1 MAILSENDRKEISN
15 RLEQMLN
22 PVRIIF
28 FNQVLA
34 DCQYC
39 QLTKDLLI
47 EVASLSDNISFQEYN
62 FAIDKD
68 KAELYEIDKI
78 PGTVLCGV
86 NEQDE
91 AIDYGIKLF
100 GIPSGYEF
108 ASLLE
113 GIMMI
118 SSGESG
124 LIPKLKEKLK
134 NIKEKI
140 HIQVF
145 ITPPCPYCPRA
156 VITAYK
162 IALESN
168 FVTAAMVEA
177 TEFPELSRK
186 YNVRAVPKIVVNDT
200 THFEGALPD
209 EVFVTNILK
218 LAGV

>member
-1 MAILSENDRKEISN
+1 MAILNENDRKEISN
-15 RLEQMLN
+15 
-22 PVRIIF
+22 
-28 FNQVLA
+28 
-34 DCQYC
+34 
-39 QLTKDLLI
+39 KDLLI
-47 EVASLSDNISFQEYN
+47 EVARLSDNISFLEYN
-62 FAIDKD
+62 FLIDKD
-68 KAELYEIDKI
+68 KAELYGIDKI

-86 NEQDE
+86 DEQDE
-91 AIDYGIKLF
+91 VINHGIKLF

-118 SSGESG
+118 SCGESG
-124 LIPKLKEKLK
+124 LVPNLKEKLK
-134 NIKEKI
+134 NFKGKVD
-140 HIQVF
+140 IQVF
-145 ITPPCPYCPRA
+145 ITPTCPYCPGP

-162 IALESN
+162 IALESE

-186 YNVRAVPKIVVNDT
+186 YNVQTVPKIVVNDT

-209 EVFVTNILK
+209 KVFVTNILK

>member
-15 RLEQMLN
+15 RLEQIVK

-68 KAELYEIDKI
+68 KAELYGIDKI

-86 NEQDE
+86 DEQDE
-91 AIDYGIKLF
+91 TIDYGIKLF

-118 SSGESG
+118 SCGESG
-124 LIPKLKEKLK
+124 LVQELKEKLK
-134 NIKEKI
+134 NIKEKV

-145 ITPPCPYCPRA
+145 ITPTCPYCPRA

-186 YNVRAVPKIVVNDT
+186 YNVSAVPRIVVNDN